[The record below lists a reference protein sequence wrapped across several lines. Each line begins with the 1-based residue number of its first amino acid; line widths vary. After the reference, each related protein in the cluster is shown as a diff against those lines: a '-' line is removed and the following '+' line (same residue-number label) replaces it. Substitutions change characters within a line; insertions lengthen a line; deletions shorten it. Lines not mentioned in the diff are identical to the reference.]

1 MKETLYIILNK
12 HMPYV
17 FKCGITKYDGPH
29 RAKTLCTTG
38 VPGKMEVYREIRI
51 LNNKKV
57 EDILKIMFKDY
68 IVEDSREWYYKTVL
82 PQFDL
87 IFDMLEYATEEDKV
101 IVEELSETIMDD
113 RKRKEKLKFSMINL
127 SIGDE
132 LEYVND
138 SSITVKIVDD
148 KCVEYQNERYTLS
161 ALTAK
166 LDNNRLSAY
175 QGPAWWCF
183 DGKKLCDIRKEME
196 KTTSI

>member
-1 MKETLYIILNK
+1 
-12 HMPYV
+12 
-17 FKCGITKYDGPH
+17 
-29 RAKTLCTTG
+29 
-38 VPGKMEVYREIRI
+38 
-51 LNNKKV
+51 
-57 EDILKIMFKDY
+57 MFKDFK
-68 IVEDSREWYYKTVL
+68 VEENKEWYYKTAL
-82 PQFDL
+82 PQFDF
-87 IFDMLEYATEEDKV
+87 IFDMLEYATAEDKV

-127 SIGDE
+127 FIGDE
-132 LEYVND
+132 LEYVNN